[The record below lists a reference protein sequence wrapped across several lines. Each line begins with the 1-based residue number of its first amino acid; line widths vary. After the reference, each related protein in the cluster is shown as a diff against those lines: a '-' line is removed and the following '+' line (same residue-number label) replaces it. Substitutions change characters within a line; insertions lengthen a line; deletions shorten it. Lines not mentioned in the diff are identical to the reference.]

1 MGGVVPRGYSMS
13 GTTVALPPEMAAAF
27 PILVIAELA
36 TGSAEARSAQ
46 AIGDR
51 LRARDLQIV
60 TATSLSDGETAVA
73 SDAGFSCAVLS
84 WGLCAADLDQ
94 GLRVIELVRRRTAG
108 LPILLA
114 MTREDRSRVPLAYI
128 ENMDGFIWLPEDSP
142 DFIAGRIQAAAKRYL
157 DSVLPPFFGAMVNFA
172 DTHEYSWHT
181 PGHTGGTAFMKTA
194 VGRTFLQFYGE
205 QMLRSDLS
213 ISVGE
218 LGSLNDH
225 SGPCREAE
233 EHAARVF
240 GADYTYFSIG
250 GSSASN
256 QIILQSAVTD
266 GDVVLVDRNCHKSL
280 NYALNQSGAIPVY
293 LMPRRN
299 ARGLIGPVPKSEM
312 SPRAVKQKLADS
324 AIVTDKSQRPVMAAL
339 TNSTYDGLCY
349 NVRTTTSELSKS
361 VDRIHYDEAWYAYAR
376 FNAIYEGLY
385 GTHRADRHKDD
396 ATVTVTH
403 STHKLLAAL
412 SQASM
417 IHIRTGKVPVEPALF
432 NEAFM
437 MHTSTSP
444 QYSIIA
450 STDVSAKMMADAGD
464 YLTDECL
471 VEAIAFRQAMARLH
485 KEIVGRSKRDWWF
498 GVWQPDQVAG
508 KPFMDADPDLLRTS
522 SDAWVLKPNAAWHG
536 FGDLGEDYCMLDP
549 IKVTVLTPGLG
560 RDGKMEDNG
569 IPAPLVSSFLSSR
582 GIVAEKTEPYSIL
595 VLFSVGITKGK
606 WGSLVAGLMEFKRAY
621 DANAPLAQVL
631 PGLVDTYADTY
642 GEMGLKDLADAMHAA
657 MRKTRILECM
667 DEAFTILPDAVMN
680 PHATYGQ
687 LVKRNVEKVPVAA
700 MLDRVVAVQLVPYP
714 PGIPIMMPGE
724 KVSKNKRAVVDY
736 LLALQVF
743 DSQFPGFEHDTHGVE
758 IERDADGQPVYMTY
772 CLKK

>member
-1 MGGVVPRGYSMS
+1 MS

-51 LRARDLQIV
+51 LRARELQII

-73 SDAGFSCAVLS
+73 SDAGFSCVVLS

-94 GLRVIELVRRRTAG
+94 GLRVIDLVRRRTAG

-225 SGPCREAE
+225 SGPCRAAE

-324 AIVTDKSQRPVMAAL
+324 AIVTDKSLRPVMAAL

-376 FNAIYEGLY
+376 FNAIYEGRY
-385 GTHRADRHKDD
+385 GMHRGERHKDD

-485 KEIVGRSKRDWWF
+485 KEIIGRSKRDWWF
-498 GVWQPDQVAG
+498 GVWQPDQVGG

-560 RDGKMEDNG
+560 RDGKMEDKG

-631 PGLVDTYADTY
+631 PGLVGAYSDTY
-642 GEMGLKDLADAMHAA
+642 GEMGLKDLADAMHGA

-687 LVKRNVEKVPVAA
+687 LVKRNVEKVPVAE